1 MSLVQKADPTR
12 AIASGV
18 LTTVTASDTIQTG
31 LREILQ
37 AAATPGDDFI
47 VAAYGVTVAISD
59 QTTAPGAFVI
69 KSWMNTGAA
78 DATPKAATTFGKKVY
93 WVVIGK

>member
-1 MSLVQKADPTR
+1 MSLVQKADVTR

-31 LREILQ
+31 LREITQ
-37 AAATPGDDFI
+37 AVATPGDDFI

-59 QTTAPGAFVI
+59 QTTSPGAFVI

-78 DATPKAATTFGKKVY
+78 DATPKAATTFGKKVF
-93 WVVIGK
+93 WCVIGK

>member
-1 MSLVQKADPTR
+1 MVQKADGTR

-18 LTTVTASDTIQTG
+18 LTTVTASDTIQTN
-31 LREILQ
+31 LREITQ
-37 AAATPGDDFI
+37 ATATPGDDFI

-59 QTTAPGAFVI
+59 QVASPGAFVI

-78 DATPKAATTFGKKVY
+78 DATPKAATTFGKKVF
-93 WVVIGK
+93 WCVIGK